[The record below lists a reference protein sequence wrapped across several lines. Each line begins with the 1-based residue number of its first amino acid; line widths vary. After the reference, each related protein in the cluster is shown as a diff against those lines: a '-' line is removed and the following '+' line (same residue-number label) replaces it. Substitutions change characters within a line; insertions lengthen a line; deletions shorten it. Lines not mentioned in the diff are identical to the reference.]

1 MTDQPTTFQVR
12 RRNFGHWDIVTSD
25 SGRLFALRGGPS
37 RWYVRDERGRRDD
50 GGYEPRPAIHFK
62 DQAAAFAW
70 IIAEMTWEPLRVEG
84 QPEGHVMEAW
94 NV

>member
-1 MTDQPTTFQVR
+1 MTNVLTSFSVV

-25 SGRLFALRGGPS
+25 LGRRFALRGGPS
-37 RWYVRDERGRRDD
+37 KWYVRDERIELPKRSVHYFR
-50 GGYEPRPAIHFK
+50 

-70 IIAEMTWEPLRVEG
+70 IMAEMTWEPLRVEG